1 MVNLVKDTWEVRGGG
16 AAHAGLTGP
25 AMPAGGPATLNRTL
39 GHEMPSADTM
49 VLIVEDEPAI
59 AELVKYSL
67 RDDRWTCCAVST
79 LAEAWDFIQRHPPD
93 LVMLD
98 WMLRNE
104 SGMRL
109 LARIRADREL
119 RDLPVVLLTG
129 RTLDE
134 DFTIGIENGADDFV
148 TKPFSPRE
156 LGVRVRA
163 VLRRRAADQPLDAL
177 RTGPISLDQ
186 RGCTVRVGADLVDI
200 RRAEY
205 LLLKFLLRHPDQV
218 FSRAE
223 LLEKVWRAQGTLD
236 ERTVDVHVLRL
247 RKGLREAGSLLKT
260 VRGLGYKLSAS

>member
-1 MVNLVKDTWEVRGGG
+1 MT
-16 AAHAGLTGP
+16 
-25 AMPAGGPATLNRTL
+25 
-39 GHEMPSADTM
+39 SAEPI

-67 RDDRWTCCAVST
+67 RDENWTCHAVPNI
-79 LAEAWDFIQRHPPD
+79 AQAWDFIQHHRPR
-93 LVMLD
+93 LIMLD

-109 LARIRADREL
+109 LTRLRADQDL
-119 RDLPVVLLTG
+119 QDLPIILLTG
-129 RTLDE
+129 RTLEE
-134 DFTIGIENGADDFV
+134 DLAIGMENGADDFV

-163 VLRRRAADQPLDAL
+163 VLRRRAGDSTRRGLQVGAVTLDE
-177 RTGPISLDQ
+177 
-186 RGCTVRVGADLVDI
+186 RGFTVRVGADQVEVP
-200 RRAEY
+200 RSEY
-205 LLLKFLLRHPDQV
+205 RLLKFLLQHPDQV

-223 LLEKVWRAQGTLD
+223 LLDKVWHAHGTLD

-247 RKGLREAGSLLKT
+247 RKVLREAGALLKT

>member
-1 MVNLVKDTWEVRGGG
+1 MT
-16 AAHAGLTGP
+16 
-25 AMPAGGPATLNRTL
+25 
-39 GHEMPSADTM
+39 SAESI

-67 RDDRWTCCAVST
+67 REDNWTCCAVPT
-79 LAEAWDFIQRHPPD
+79 VAQAWDFVQRQRPH

-109 LARIRADREL
+109 LSRIRADRDL
-119 RDLPVVLLTG
+119 QDLPVILLTG

-134 DFTIGIENGADDFV
+134 DLAIGMENGADDFV

-163 VLRRRAADQPLDAL
+163 VLRRRANHRPNEAL
-177 RTGPISLDQ
+177 QVGPVVLDQ
-186 RGCTVRVGADLVDI
+186 RGWTVRVGADQVEVP
-200 RRAEY
+200 RAEY
-205 LLLKFLLRHPDQV
+205 RLLKFLLRHPDQV

-223 LLEKVWRAQGTLD
+223 LLDKVWHAHGTLD

-247 RKGLREAGSLLKT
+247 RKVLREAGALLKT

>member
-1 MVNLVKDTWEVRGGG
+1 MT
-16 AAHAGLTGP
+16 AAGTI
-25 AMPAGGPATLNRTL
+25 
-39 GHEMPSADTM
+39 

-67 RDDRWTCCAVST
+67 RDDKWTCCAVST
-79 LAEAWDFIQRHPPD
+79 VAEAWDFIQHRPPD

-109 LARIRADREL
+109 LTRIRADRQL
-119 RDLPVVLLTG
+119 RELPVVLLTG
-129 RTLDE
+129 RTLNE
-134 DFTIGIENGADDFV
+134 DLTIGMENGADDFV

-163 VLRRRAADQPLDAL
+163 VLSRRAGRPRQEVLQV
-177 RTGPISLDQ
+177 GPVALDQ
-186 RGCTVRVGADLVDI
+186 RGCTVRVGANQIEV
-200 RRAEY
+200 RRSEY
-205 LLLKFLLRHPDQV
+205 RLLNFLLRHPDQV

-223 LLEKVWRAQGTLD
+223 LLEKVWRADGLLD

-247 RKGLREAGSLLKT
+247 RKVLREAGPLLKT
-260 VRGLGYKLSAS
+260 VRGLGYKLSAT

>member
-1 MVNLVKDTWEVRGGG
+1 MT
-16 AAHAGLTGP
+16 
-25 AMPAGGPATLNRTL
+25 
-39 GHEMPSADTM
+39 SAETI

-67 RDDRWTCCAVST
+67 REDKWTCCAVPT
-79 LAEAWDFIQRHPPD
+79 VTQAWDFIQRQRPH

-109 LARIRADREL
+109 LTRIRADQHL
-119 RDLPVVLLTG
+119 RDLPVILLTG

-134 DFTIGIENGADDFV
+134 DVAIGMENGADDFV

-156 LGVRVRA
+156 LGLRA
-163 VLRRRAADQPLDAL
+163 RTVLHRRADPQPREAL
-177 RTGPISLDQ
+177 QVGPVALDQ
-186 RGCTVRVGADLVDI
+186 RGCTVRVGADRVEVP
-200 RRAEY
+200 RAEY
-205 LLLKFLLRHPDQV
+205 RLLKFLLRHPDQV

-223 LLEKVWRAQGTLD
+223 LLEKVWHARGTLD

-247 RKGLREAGSLLKT
+247 RKVLCEAGPLLKT